1 MSAPRIAVVP
11 GDGIGVEVIAEAI
24 KALHAVADAAGKPIR
39 VTPFDW
45 GADRYL
51 QTGVSLPPG
60 TVGLLQREFDAIL
73 LGAMGD
79 PRVPDNKHAVE
90 ILLGLRFEL
99 DLYVNHRPVRLFH
112 ERLCPLKGRGP
123 ADVDFVVF
131 RENTEGPYVM
141 MGGNFKK
148 GTPDE
153 VATEIDLNTRKGV
166 ERIVRHAFSFAR
178 AQGLTR
184 VVMADK
190 SNVLIHAHD
199 LWQRVFKKVAAE
211 HPEIEARHLYIDNLA
226 LQLVRDPGQFQ
237 VIVTSNMLG
246 DIVTDLA
253 AGLQGGLG
261 MAASGNLH
269 PGQISLFEPVHG
281 SSPALA
287 GKNVAN
293 PMGAILSAGLM
304 LEYVGWKEEAAR
316 IEAAVR
322 WAVESGT
329 TTVDVGG
336 MLSTRAVGDAIEGR
350 LRAGP

>member
-1 MSAPRIAVVP
+1 MNVPCIAVVP
-11 GDGIGVEVIAEAI
+11 GDGIGVEVIAEAV
-24 KALHAVADAAGKPIR
+24 KALHAVADAAGKEIR
-39 VTPFDW
+39 LTPFEW
-45 GADRYL
+45 GAEAYL
-51 QTGVSLPPG
+51 RTGVGLPPG
-60 TVGLLQREFDAIL
+60 SVGLLQREFDAIL

-141 MGGNFKK
+141 MGGHFKK
-148 GTPDE
+148 GTLDE

-166 ERIVRHAFSFAR
+166 ERIVRHAFAFAR
-178 AQGLTR
+178 TRGRTR

-190 SNVLIHAHD
+190 SNVLVHAHE
-199 LWQRVFKKVAAE
+199 LWQRVFKAVAAE
-211 HPEIEARHLYIDNLA
+211 YPEIEARHLYVDNLA
-226 LQLVRDPGQFQ
+226 LQLVRAPEQFQ

-253 AGLQGGLG
+253 AALQGGLG
-261 MAASGNLH
+261 MAASGNVH
-269 PGQISLFEPVHG
+269 PGRISLFEPVHG

-287 GKNVAN
+287 GKGVAN
-293 PMGAILSAGLM
+293 PMGAILSAALL
-304 LEYVGWKEEAAR
+304 LEHVGWQEEAAR

-322 WAVESGT
+322 WAVENEA

-336 MLSTRAVGDAIEGR
+336 PLSTREVGDAIVGR
-350 LRAGP
+350 LRG